1 MKLVSIDLYN
11 GKRLYVI
18 KNARTERQDEILDN
32 NTYIV
37 WDLYPVAIWD
47 YVDKDWSDKQ
57 GWLQEMEDGEVVG
70 GMEQILQY
78 PLTESLEDVFEE
90 EGYRIEDVDF
100 VYAIEYMSDDPKAE
114 KITIEKAVRNAF

>member
-1 MKLVSIDLYN
+1 MRLVFN

-18 KNARTERQDEILDN
+18 KNARMERQEEILDN

-57 GWLQEMEDGEVVG
+57 GWLQEMENGKVSG
-70 GMEQILQY
+70 AMEQVLQY
-78 PLTESLEDVFEE
+78 PLDESLEDAFEE
-90 EGYRIEDVDF
+90 EGYDIENVDF
-100 VYAIEYMSDDPKAE
+100 VYAIEYMSDDPKVE
-114 KITIEKAVRNAF
+114 KITVEEAIENAMR

>member
-1 MKLVSIDLYN
+1 MKLVSCDVYN
-11 GKRLYVI
+11 GKRLYAI
-18 KNARTERQDEILDN
+18 RGSRIERKDEILN
-32 NTYIV
+32 NNAYIV

-57 GWLQEMEDGEVVG
+57 GWLQEMEDGEVSG
-70 GMEQILQY
+70 ALEQVLQY
-78 PLTESLEDVFEE
+78 PLTESLEDAFEE

>member
-18 KNARTERQDEILDN
+18 KNARIERQDEILDN

-57 GWLQEMEDGEVVG
+57 GWLQEMEDGEVSG
-70 GMEQILQY
+70 AGACSGNCSSCKSNCKHEH
-78 PLTESLEDVFEE
+78 
-90 EGYRIEDVDF
+90 
-100 VYAIEYMSDDPKAE
+100 
-114 KITIEKAVRNAF
+114 

>member
-1 MKLVSIDLYN
+1 M
-11 GKRLYVI
+11 
-18 KNARTERQDEILDN
+18 
-32 NTYIV
+32 
-37 WDLYPVAIWD
+37 AIWD

>member
-18 KNARTERQDEILDN
+18 KNARIERQSEILDN

-57 GWLQEMEDGEVVG
+57 GWLQEMEDGEVSG
-70 GMEQILQY
+70 AMEQVLQY
-78 PLTESLEDVFEE
+78 PLDESLEDVLNE
-90 EGYRIEDVDF
+90 EGYYIENVDF

-114 KITIEKAVRNAF
+114 KITVEEAIRNAM